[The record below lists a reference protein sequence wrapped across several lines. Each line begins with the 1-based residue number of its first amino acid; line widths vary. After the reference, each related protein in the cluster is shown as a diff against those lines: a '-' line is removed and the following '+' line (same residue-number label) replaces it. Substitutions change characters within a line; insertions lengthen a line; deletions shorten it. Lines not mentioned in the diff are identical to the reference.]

1 MVFHAF
7 DVVIDGVVVESEEFE
22 KIGEQLV
29 SPRDVPGECFA
40 GCGEGEAAVFFVF
53 EESVRVEAL
62 DHIRD
67 AGL

>member
-1 MVFHAF
+1 M
-7 DVVIDGVVVESEEFE
+7 
-22 KIGEQLV
+22 